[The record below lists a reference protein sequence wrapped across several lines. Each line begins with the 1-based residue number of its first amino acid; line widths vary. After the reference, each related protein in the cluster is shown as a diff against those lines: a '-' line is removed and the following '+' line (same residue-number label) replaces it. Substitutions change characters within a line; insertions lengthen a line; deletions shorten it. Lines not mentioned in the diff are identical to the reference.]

1 MGRHKIEATEKKPKV
16 DTALETLKENY
27 ALSVRK
33 RRQVLDMI
41 ASLPEDPDTWD
52 HHERDY
58 WKDLHSSAVM
68 KESVGEIK

>member
-1 MGRHKIEATEKKPKV
+1 MKEKKNV
-16 DTALETLKENY
+16 DTALDTLKENY

-58 WKDLHSSAVM
+58 WKDLHRYAVM
-68 KESVGEIK
+68 KESVGEVK